1 MSCCGKM
8 RTQLGA
14 TFTPAHGQ
22 HVSPRPSPGRFGRFP
37 MGSISF
43 EYIGATAITAV
54 GATTGRQYRFST
66 PGVLVAVDARDRWSL
81 AKVPK
86 LREVGKL

>member
-8 RTQLGA
+8 RIQLGA
-14 TFTPAHGQ
+14 TFSPEDGQ
-22 HVSPRPSPGRFGRFP
+22 RVSPRPAPGRFGKFP

-54 GATTGRQYRFST
+54 GATGRQYRFPT
-66 PGVLVAVDARDRWSL
+66 PGVPVAVDARDRWSL
-81 AKVPK
+81 AKIGN